1 MNRVSPKKFR
11 AAFLAPLAVGA
22 LAACGGGAGA
32 APGATGDVVT
42 IDPGAPVRIR
52 TILSMTGSASLG
64 EPLLNGVRLAA
75 EDFRRVHGHPIDLGE
90 PLDGKCSPE
99 GGAEAARIAI
109 ADPQALGVVGTSCSA
124 AAVAAS
130 PLISVG
136 GLVMIAPSNT
146 SPALTSDLMGNPS
159 SDYYPGYFRVSNND
173 LHQGSA
179 VASFAWS
186 DLGLRR
192 VATVD
197 DGDPYTSALAGAF
210 ATEFRALGGE
220 VPARAVVSKG
230 DADMSGVLVQF
241 AAAEPDGVFFPL
253 FRAEASELAR
263 QAREFDGLESV
274 ALISGA
280 AALVTD
286 FLEEPHSVGVYFSGP
301 ETQFSGVNNYTG
313 QSAESA
319 LARYEAAYGGR
330 PASPYWAH
338 AYDAAALLL
347 AAIQRAG
354 VRDDGN
360 AFTRAIGI
368 DDEGRLLV
376 DRGAVRA
383 AVADVSRDF
392 EGLTGP
398 VRCDVYG
405 DCGSGRVIVYEH
417 ADPNVTNPADL
428 RVAHRYEP

>member
-1 MNRVSPKKFR
+1 MKRVSHKMFR
-11 AAFLAPLAVGA
+11 AAILALLAAGA
-22 LAACGGGAGA
+22 LAACGGEA
-32 APGATGDVVT
+32 APGSTGDVVT
-42 IDPGAPVRIR
+42 VEPGAPVRIR
-52 TILSMTGSASLG
+52 AMLSITGSSALG
-64 EPLLNGVRLAA
+64 KPLFRAIQLAA
-75 EDFRRVHGHPIDLGE
+75 EDFHRVHGHPVELGDRIDS
-90 PLDGKCSPE
+90 KCSPE
-99 GGAEAARIAI
+99 GGAEAARIVI
-109 ADPQALGVVGTSCSA
+109 ADTQTLGVVGTSCSA

-130 PLISVG
+130 PLISAA

-159 SDYYPGYFRVSNND
+159 SDHHLGYFRVSNND
-173 LHQGSA
+173 LNQGSA
-179 VASFAWS
+179 VASFAWI

-192 VATVD
+192 VVTVD

-210 ATEFRALGGE
+210 ATGFRALGGE
-220 VPARAVVSKG
+220 VPAQAVVSKG
-230 DADMSGVLVQF
+230 DTDMSGVLAQF
-241 AAAEPDGVFFPL
+241 AAVEPDGVFFPL
-253 FRAEASELAR
+253 FRAEASEFAR
-263 QAREFDGLESV
+263 QAREFDGMESV

-280 AALVTD
+280 AALVTE
-286 FLEEPHSVGVYFSGP
+286 FLEEPQSVGVYFSGP

-313 QSAESA
+313 QSAA
-319 LARYEAAYGGR
+319 AVLARYEAAYG
-330 PASPYWAH
+330 PPPTPYWAH

-354 VRDDGN
+354 VRADGN
-360 AFTRAIGI
+360 AFTRAVGLA
-368 DDEGRLLV
+368 DEGRLLV
-376 DRGAVRA
+376 DRVALRA

-398 VRCDVYG
+398 VRCDIFG

>member
-1 MNRVSPKKFR
+1 MKRVLRGEFR
-11 AAFLAPLAVGA
+11 AAFFLALLAAGA
-22 LAACGGGAGA
+22 LAACGGGA
-32 APGATGDVVT
+32 APGSTGDVVAVE
-42 IDPGAPVRIR
+42 PGEPVRIR
-52 TILSMTGSASLG
+52 TMLSITGASSLG
-64 EPLLNGVRLAA
+64 KPLHAAVRLAA
-75 EDFRRVHGHPIDLGE
+75 EDFHRVHGHPIEVGE
-90 PLDGKCSPE
+90 RLDSKCSPD
-99 GGAEAARIAI
+99 GGAEAARVVI
-109 ADPQALGVVGTSCSA
+109 ADTRTLGVVGTSCSA

-130 PLISVG
+130 PLISAA

-159 SDYYPGYFRVSNND
+159 SDRYPGYFRVSNND

-192 VATVD
+192 VVTVD

-210 ATEFRALGGE
+210 ATGFRALGGE
-220 VPARAVVSKG
+220 VPDQAVVSKG
-230 DADMSGVLVQF
+230 DAGMSGVLAQF

-253 FRAEASELAR
+253 FRAEASQFAR
-263 QAREFDGLESV
+263 QAREFDGLEDV

-319 LARYEAAYGGR
+319 LARYEAAYGE
-330 PASPYWAH
+330 PPPSPYWAH
-338 AYDAAALLL
+338 AYDATALLL
-347 AAIQRAG
+347 AAIQRAA

-360 AFTRAIGI
+360 AFTRAVGLA
-368 DDEGRLLV
+368 DEGRLLV

-383 AVADVSRDF
+383 AVEDVSRDF

-398 VRCDVYG
+398 VRCDIFG

-417 ADPNVTNPADL
+417 ADPAVTNPADL